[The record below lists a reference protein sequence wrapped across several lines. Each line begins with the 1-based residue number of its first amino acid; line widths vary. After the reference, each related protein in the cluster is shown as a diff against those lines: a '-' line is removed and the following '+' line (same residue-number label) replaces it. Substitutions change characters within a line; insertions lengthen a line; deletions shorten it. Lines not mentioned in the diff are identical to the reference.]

1 MAQKSGG
8 YIEMVWSCPNCQT
21 KNRGSVRYCSS
32 CGAPQ
37 PKDVQFERPVEINLI
52 SDEKK
57 ISEAESGPDIYCGYC
72 GNRNP
77 STATTCGNCGA
88 DLGEGE
94 ARKAGTVYSGASA
107 VSSGTAVCSACGAEN
122 PTSALTCGTCGS
134 PLNTSIKAE
143 QPVTPAPKGN
153 SKGCLIALILFAVI
167 VGVIMFL
174 FMKTDSKTAKVT
186 EKKWETSIGIQEVVT
201 KQASDWRDQVPSN
214 GRITRC
220 YDQAR
225 RTSSSYIPGAEESCG
240 EPYFVDQGN
249 GYSKQ
254 MQDCTYTVYDDM
266 CDYTYRAWDTVDVAI
281 ASGIDDSPYYPTL
294 NLVPGQREGGRS
306 EKYFVKFM
314 DTDAKEYGYSPT
326 TLDEYVSLKLNA
338 EYELEVNLVGGVVR
352 YEAK

>member
-8 YIEMVWSCPNCQT
+8 YIEMVWSCPNCQA

-37 PKDVQFERPVEINLI
+37 PKDVEFERPVEINLI

-57 ISEAESGPDIYCGYC
+57 ISEAEAGPDIYCAYC

-77 STATTCGNCGA
+77 ATAATCGLCGA
-88 DLGEGE
+88 ELSEGE
-94 ARKAGTVYSGASA
+94 ARKAGTVYAGGGAA
-107 VSSGTAVCSACGAEN
+107 PATMTVCGACGSEN
-122 PTSALTCGTCGS
+122 PSSALTCGTCGS
-134 PLNTSIKAE
+134 SLNTSVKAVA
-143 QPVTPAPKGN
+143 PVAPAKKGN

-167 VGVIMFL
+167 VGVIMFF
-174 FMKTDSKTAKVT
+174 FMKTDSKTATVT
-186 EKKWETSIGIQEVVT
+186 EKKWETSIGIQEIVT
-201 KQASDWRDQVPSN
+201 KHDSDWRDQVPSN
-214 GRITRC
+214 GTITRC

-240 EPYFVDQGN
+240 EPYYVDQGN

-254 MQDCTYTVYDDM
+254 VQDCTYTVYDDM
-266 CDYTYRAWDTVDVAI
+266 CDYTYRAWDTVDTVR
-281 ASGIDDSPYYPTL
+281 ASGNDDAPYYPTL
-294 NLVPGQREGGRS
+294 NFYPGQREGGRS
-306 EKYFVKFM
+306 EAYFVKFT
-314 DTDAKEYGYSPT
+314 DSDAKNYSYSPM

-338 EYELEVNLVGGVVR
+338 VYSLEVNLVGGVVR